1 MITEILLGTRFPSY
15 TFLLRTTLLLILVV
29 MTAGCP
35 RIVSIDYQPSNPL
48 KGEGT
53 LGTAPFRYQPSDEH
67 RVRPR
72 QVETDPATSNTLY
85 LPQEI
90 GVFFAG
96 ALRKEL
102 HQSGY
107 RLDEQSDRVVS
118 GAISRFYL
126 DWKSEQDR
134 SFELAADY
142 VVRSGERAL
151 FTWHCTSLQKGPN
164 MLAED
169 GILIRQG
176 IADCMSRFI
185 AAAQEEEA
193 RASRD
198 PNPRHRHHST

>member
-1 MITEILLGTRFPSY
+1 MRVGTLIPARTCFLRATILL
-15 TFLLRTTLLLILVV
+15 LLVV
-29 MTAGCP
+29 LTAGCP
-35 RIVSIDYQPSNPL
+35 RIVSIEYQPANPL
-48 KGEGT
+48 KGQGT

-72 QVETDPATSNTLY
+72 QVETDPASSNTLY

-90 GVFFAG
+90 GVFFAD

-134 SFELAADY
+134 SFELIADY
-142 VVRSGERAL
+142 IVRSGEGAL
-151 FTWHCTSLQKGPN
+151 FTWHCISLQKGPN

-176 IADCMSRFI
+176 IADCMRRFI
-185 AAAQEEEA
+185 AAAQEA
-193 RASRD
+193 AAF
-198 PNPRHRHHST
+198 